1 MNGGLTLWLCLA
13 KICVRCRTSINNAKL
28 LGHFC
33 QENFCIKNALSLCAI
48 LDAINLFL
56 CVPTQAADRTS
67 CSAREQL
74 VRFPYWPICYHAA
87 ICAQHPANE
96 SNLTAENYS
105 MWLQKEIQL
114 KPRQRGFHLVTQEVL
129 AELPELREVSVGL
142 LHVFIQHTS
151 ASLTIN
157 ENADPT
163 VRQDFESYFNRA
175 VPEDQPYYRHNDE
188 GSDDLPAHL
197 KSSILGSSVSL
208 PIKNGRLNLGT
219 WQGIYLC
226 EHRNHG
232 GSRRLVLT
240 LQGEVR

>member
-1 MNGGLTLWLCLA
+1 
-13 KICVRCRTSINNAKL
+13 
-28 LGHFC
+28 
-33 QENFCIKNALSLCAI
+33 
-48 LDAINLFL
+48 
-56 CVPTQAADRTS
+56 
-67 CSAREQL
+67 
-74 VRFPYWPICYHAA
+74 
-87 ICAQHPANE
+87 
-96 SNLTAENYS
+96 

-114 KPRQRGFHLVTQEVL
+114 KPRQRGFHLVTQDVL
-129 AELPELREVSVGL
+129 AELPELRQISVGL

-163 VRQDFESYFNRA
+163 VRQDFESYFSRA
-175 VPEDQPYYRHNDE
+175 VPEDEPYYRHNDE

-232 GSRRLVLT
+232 GARRLVLT
-240 LQGEVR
+240 LQGDTG